1 MNEDIDIGAELYDK
15 IHADF
20 LKQLGEARELRSM
33 ADVSGYSGQVGRALS
48 RAIATNLSPD
58 VLPDGRLYY
67 NIARSILEPSLREN
81 HELVNSAAEQVQ
93 RELDEWEGIRIK
105 PMRPEFPTERVNDVI
120 SAASAEGIPWEKT
133 LRRVTSPAE
142 TITMSFA
149 DDFMKAN
156 AEKRSRAGFD
166 TFIDRQGGGK
176 CCLWCAKLI
185 GHFKYP
191 DNVPKDVY
199 RRHDNCTCTV
209 TYGTKGGARQ
219 DVWSKVTWTVPP
231 AKELHRGAVQGAEK
245 APHRLTGGAN
255 GGIIN
260 EKSNKPVIA
269 ITDNAIQNVQYI
281 SVHGYTEEQSK
292 IIQQQHKEL
301 LKIARDKNDN
311 FEVAIVLNRELEP
324 SAPLFGRDNDV
335 TFGML
340 NGTNLT
346 ILHNHPR
353 GSSFSANDLEFFC
366 KCGQVKTLT
375 IVKNN
380 GQVEYITKAN
390 SFNPNTLSLE
400 YARLHKKMI
409 KKGTNDEY
417 DKLIKKLLTVT
428 KSGVIWNE

>member
-1 MNEDIDIGAELYDK
+1 MNENIDIGAELYDK

-33 ADVSGYSGQVGRALS
+33 ADVSGYSGRVGRALS
-48 RAIATNLSPD
+48 RAIAANLSPD

-81 HELVNSAAEQVQ
+81 HELVNSVAEQVQ
-93 RELDEWEGIRIK
+93 KELDEREGIRIK
-105 PMRPEFPTERVNDVI
+105 PVRPEFPTERVNDVI

-176 CCLWCAKLI
+176 CCPWCAKLI

-245 APHRLTGGAN
+245 APHRLTGG
-255 GGIIN
+255 
-260 EKSNKPVIA
+260 
-269 ITDNAIQNVQYI
+269 
-281 SVHGYTEEQSK
+281 
-292 IIQQQHKEL
+292 
-301 LKIARDKNDN
+301 
-311 FEVAIVLNRELEP
+311 
-324 SAPLFGRDNDV
+324 GRMV
-335 TFGML
+335 
-340 NGTNLT
+340 
-346 ILHNHPR
+346 
-353 GSSFSANDLEFFC
+353 
-366 KCGQVKTLT
+366 V
-375 IVKNN
+375 
-380 GQVEYITKAN
+380 
-390 SFNPNTLSLE
+390 
-400 YARLHKKMI
+400 
-409 KKGTNDEY
+409 
-417 DKLIKKLLTVT
+417 
-428 KSGVIWNE
+428 